1 MTSRPLELL
10 QDDERLMSI
19 SPLSDVSRYGH
30 RPPRSNSP
38 VRTAAEVPP
47 PRYCLEKATAGIR
60 VLGLLSTATRW
71 SFGMILGT
79 DGAETTKSEKEQEI
93 NSRHPDA
100 PSSSC
105 SSLHA
110 TTLSWN
116 TVALIAKHVYLID
129 VVWSPASYA
138 SFYHSLAPPSAL
150 SLETFLPTPPS
161 SASLS
166 AITAWE
172 RLLCAVFFSTSVEQ
186 MVLLRHALSWE
197 EKCRFEDVLAVV
209 RHCTRVLVDGF
220 FRWVPPP
227 TGVRLLLSYHGN
239 SSSDV
244 HCGGSVGEIKVGLL
258 EVESVVLVQRHLA
271 SLRRCWLSTDGEEE
285 MGAGVAVGA
294 HVDNPREDLHRTV
307 RAFQRQGSHLRR
319 WAKDNPGGAYDDSN
333 NNSNG
338 SPWNLSNTQRLL
350 NAMAVVAH
358 IESYLESAMPSCDRS
373 TLCHHDDYVNGG
385 GCGIGGASRLPFT
398 PAQRDHLIEML
409 ALLMYPCKEN
419 FSSEGRRIAT
429 HWLWL
434 NLAAETNTA
443 LFNGPSGLLFHD
455 FLASLAHWLVLQVV
469 PALMTLVSTA
479 SCSGYVDTSSPPDRA
494 LRLGFHCAEESVA
507 DVADVLRAP
516 TVKSTTPSSSSSS
529 AAAADLAARRNVLL
543 GITVSDWLR
552 WLRQYHATNGNGNID
567 GGRETTCR
575 LQFFS
580 SLSSTGARLLD
591 VFDSLELF
599 SPNSTR
605 SPTGSGIWPVLSNGV
620 FERHGAWVV
629 AHWAVG
635 SSYAEVS
642 SINSECTSR
651 TSQTAVA
658 AREPLEIFTLGEFIA
673 RYRFSVDATRV
684 ATRLTYHLNRRQT
697 VSEGDMW
704 RPLPPLFHISVEN
717 FNTFMPIIQ
726 AKLICSAAI
735 VDYTSYVSAKEEKE
749 EEAGVWQKNTIR
761 RVGVD
766 LVRDNPVSA
775 REAPSVIIR
784 EDSGL
789 VKLYDSGALEQLEE
803 ARLRGWAQ
811 LHECG
816 TLILQAFLRAC
827 WSVRWNLVPLRRRA
841 HRQAIVPVQ
850 AALRVRGAAL
860 RAGRQAR
867 RLLEQRQ
874 RWLEERRRHNV
885 MREQLVSRMELQ
897 AEGRGNGT
905 GDGEDGM
912 NPLRAT
918 PRTSTSWP
926 AKLLN
931 ELIDERANCVPDP
944 ALGVGN
950 RLDGCVKDVQGC
962 PSQGETN
969 AESDGDNSFDAASAV
984 FAMERKGRCVVQHAE
999 ARIRRQLFI
1008 SLEEKLRERYLLQ
1021 EYRDRRVVVQ
1031 QQIKE
1036 HQEAIVREQRRN
1048 WKKKNKKRQMMAQQR
1063 QHSVRRAANE
1073 APHRAVFSFSPPS
1086 VAAGNRCGDIP
1097 PLAEAKTN
1105 DESDT
1110 SDVVIVIDMQG
1121 DDGDEEEKVELP
1133 LQASHVVENCLP
1145 QEVKKATKSRNSH
1158 VCASLRS
1165 LHCGAAGISK
1175 ASCLTPRT
1183 ALWRQEHEDRTF
1195 IELSQS
1201 YRWHLLRQNC
1211 ALAEIVLAEMSYRRV
1226 IFLAGALERQELLV
1240 RWRTIILPYCLITE
1254 ALHADILAALV
1265 ILQDAPRRHGSAA
1278 TRMAPG
1284 IRVRR
1289 VNTTPAVGIRP
1300 QQQPCRRT
1308 DGLSS
1313 SWQKRKKEAVLE
1325 VDGEND
1331 MSRKRFIEKKE
1342 NAEAQR
1348 EFLCKPR
1355 FHLLASHFSNPCLSG
1370 RVDVATDRRAPAH
1383 FKKEKGTSERR
1394 RVVTWVDPPLSSPP
1408 PSGSLK

>member
-1 MTSRPLELL
+1 
-10 QDDERLMSI
+10 MSI

-30 RPPRSNSP
+30 RPPCSTSP
-38 VRTAAEVPP
+38 ARTATEEPA
-47 PRYCLEKATAGIR
+47 PRYSLEKATAGIR

-71 SFGMILGT
+71 SFGMILHR
-79 DGAETTKSEKEQEI
+79 DGAQTTKSEKEQEI

-105 SSLHA
+105 SPLHA

-116 TVALIAKHVYLID
+116 TVALLAKHVYLFD
-129 VVWSPASYA
+129 VVWSPTSYA
-138 SFYHSLAPPSAL
+138 SFYHSVAPPSDL
-150 SLETFLPTPPS
+150 SLETFLPTPSS

-186 MVLLRHALSWE
+186 MVLLRHAVSWE

-220 FRWVPPP
+220 FRWVPPSS
-227 TGVRLLLSYHGN
+227 GVRLLLSCHGN
-239 SSSDV
+239 SSSDI
-244 HCGGSVGEIKVGLL
+244 HWGGSVGEIKVGLL
-258 EVESVVLVQRHLA
+258 DVESVGLVQRHLG

-285 MGAGVAVGA
+285 MRTGVVVAA

-307 RAFQRQGSHLRR
+307 RAFLRQGSHLRR
-319 WAKDNPGGAYDDSN
+319 WATDSTGSAYYDTN
-333 NNSNG
+333 NNNNKKNG
-338 SPWNLSNTQRLL
+338 IPLNFSNTQRLL
-350 NAMAVVAH
+350 HAMAVVAH

-373 TLCHHDDYVNGG
+373 TLYHHNEDVNGG
-385 GCGIGGASRLPFT
+385 GYRIGGASILPFT
-398 PAQRDHLIEML
+398 PAQRDHLVEML
-409 ALLMYPCKEN
+409 ALLMHPCKEN

-429 HWLWL
+429 HWLWA
-434 NLAAETNTA
+434 NLGAETNA
-443 LFNGPSGLLFHD
+443 SLFSGPSGLLFHD

-469 PALMTLVSTA
+469 PALMMLVSAA
-479 SCSGYVDTSSPPDRA
+479 SCSGHVDTSSPPDRA
-494 LRLGFHCAEESVA
+494 LRLGFHCTEESVV
-507 DVADVLRAP
+507 DVADMSHAP
-516 TVKSTTPSSSSSS
+516 IGTSSSSSS
-529 AAAADLAARRNVLL
+529 AAAAADFASRRNVLL
-543 GITVSDWLR
+543 EITVSDWLR
-552 WLRQYHATNGNGNID
+552 WLRQNHARNGDGNKD
-567 GGRETTCR
+567 GGRDTTCR

-599 SPNSTR
+599 SSNSTR
-605 SPTGSGIWPVLSNGV
+605 SPTGSGIWPVLSNGA
-620 FERHGAWVV
+620 FERNGAWVV

-642 SINSECTSR
+642 WINSKCTSR

-658 AREPLEIFTLGEFIA
+658 AWEPLEIFTLGEFIA

-684 ATRLTYHLNRRQT
+684 ATRLTYHLNRHQT
-697 VSEGDMW
+697 VPAGDMW

-717 FNTFMPIIQ
+717 FNTFKPIIQ

-735 VDYTSYVSAKEEKE
+735 VDYTAYVSAKEEKE
-749 EEAGVWQKNTIR
+749 EAGGVWQKNTIR

-789 VKLYDSGALEQLEE
+789 VKVYDSGALEQLEE
-803 ARLRGWAQ
+803 ARLRGWVQ

-816 TLILQAFLRAC
+816 TFILQAFLRAC

-874 RWLEERRRHNV
+874 RWLEERRRQNV

-897 AEGRGNGT
+897 AEGQGNGID
-905 GDGEDGM
+905 DGKDGV
-912 NPLRAT
+912 NSLSHT

-926 AKLLN
+926 AKPLN
-931 ELIDERANCVPDP
+931 ELIGERASCVPDP
-944 ALGVGN
+944 ALGVSN
-950 RLDGCVKDVQGC
+950 RLDGCIKDVLGC

-969 AESDGDNSFDAASAV
+969 AESDGDNGCDAASVV
-984 FAMERKGRCVVQHAE
+984 FAMERKGRGVVQHAE

-1008 SLEEKLRERYLLQ
+1008 SLEEKLRERYFLQ

-1036 HQEAIVREQRRN
+1036 RQEALVKEQRRN
-1048 WKKKNKKRQMMAQQR
+1048 WKKNNKKRQMMTQQR
-1063 QHSVRRAANE
+1063 QQHSVRRAVKE
-1073 APHRAVFSFSPPS
+1073 APHRAVFSFSSTS
-1086 VAAGNRCGDIP
+1086 VATRNKCGDVP
-1097 PLAEAKTN
+1097 PPADAKTN
-1105 DESDT
+1105 DEGET

-1121 DDGDEEEKVELP
+1121 EDGDEEEKVEIP
-1133 LQASHVVENCLP
+1133 LQDSHVVEKCLP
-1145 QEVKKATKSRNSH
+1145 REVKKATESRNSH

-1165 LHCGAAGISK
+1165 LRCGAAEISQ

-1211 ALAEIVLAEMSYRRV
+1211 VLGEIVLAEMLCRRI
-1226 IFLAGALERQELLV
+1226 IFLAGALERQELLA

-1254 ALHADILAALV
+1254 ALRADILAALV
-1265 ILQDAPRRHGSAA
+1265 ILQDAPPRYGSAA
-1278 TRMAPG
+1278 TRMTPG
-1284 IRVRR
+1284 IRVRH
-1289 VNTTPAVGIRP
+1289 VNTTPTVGIRP
-1300 QQQPCRRT
+1300 QQQPRRRT
-1308 DGLSS
+1308 GGLSS
-1313 SWQKRKKEAVLE
+1313 SWQKRKKEAVL
-1325 VDGEND
+1325 DGNDENGT
-1331 MSRKRFIEKKE
+1331 SRKRFAETKE

-1348 EFLCKPR
+1348 EFLCKPK
-1355 FHLLASHFSNPCLSG
+1355 FHLLASHFSNPCLSA

-1383 FKKEKGTSERR
+1383 FKKEKGPSERR